1 MTIIVHDMEQNSPS
15 WYAVRLGKPSA
26 SVFKSLM
33 AKGEGKMRRALL
45 LKLAGEILTGEP
57 AENYMSA
64 DMERGHAEE
73 ARIRQRYAFT
83 HNVDPQLVGF
93 IEDTD
98 KRAGCSPD
106 SLLPDG
112 GILEIKSAAAH
123 VLVDR
128 IDDGRFPL
136 EHIAQCQ
143 GALWITG
150 RDYIDIAVDHP
161 ALPQFVK
168 RALPDKKFQVNLA
181 DEVAR
186 FNDDLDALVE
196 RIRRYGAPPSEVVR
210 DQLRRS
216 VAEPNI
222 LMAG

>member
-1 MTIIVHDMEQNSPS
+1 MTLLIHDMPQGSPE
-15 WYAVRLGKPSA
+15 WYLVRLGKPSA
-26 SVFKSLM
+26 SVFKSVM

-45 LKLAGEILTGEP
+45 LKLAGERLTGEP
-57 AENYMSA
+57 ADSYVSP

-73 ARIRQRYAFT
+73 ARIRLRYAFT
-83 HNVDPQLVGF
+83 HDVEPQLVGF

-136 EHIAQCQ
+136 DHVAQCQ

-150 RDYIDIAVDHP
+150 RDYIEIVIDHP
-161 ALPQFVK
+161 SLPQFIR
-168 RALPDKKFQVNLA
+168 RAFPDKAFHAKLA
-181 DEVAR
+181 DEIGR
-186 FNDDLDALVE
+186 FNEDLDEIVE
-196 RIRRYGAPPSEVVR
+196 KVRRYGMAPAEVMR
-210 DQLRRS
+210 GQLERS
-216 VAEPNI
+216 LA
-222 LMAG
+222 